1 MGFASEVRR
10 LSLAGFTLPG
20 TSARFHRAPWGKR
33 KHLAPLPILSVVL
46 LLTAMASPTLLRMTV
61 TLVDDSHITMT
72 ASVQNVVHPSGPTGK
87 IVGIMTVTNHGSA
100 DIQITEASARI
111 QSLASGTPPWDPD
124 NRLDTTITI
133 KVPVT
138 VRAGDTVNLPFSGPF
153 AGNVLNL
160 RIDDSFL
167 VSPSITWFGVTSS
180 SLDGPFTYSQAKVC
194 SGPGPSPSN
203 PYWVSAF
210 CTNA

>member
-1 MGFASEVRR
+1 MGFVSAVPRF
-10 LSLAGFTLPG
+10 GFRGLLPIA
-20 TSARFHRAPWGKR
+20 TRFHRAPWGKK

-61 TLVDDSHITMT
+61 TLVDDDSHLTIK

-111 QSLASGTPPWDPD
+111 QSLASGNPPGDPD

-180 SLDGPFTYSQAKVC
+180 SLDGPFTYSQAKIC

-210 CTNA
+210 CTNV

>member
-1 MGFASEVRR
+1 MGFVSVAPRF
-10 LSLAGFTLPG
+10 GFRGLLPIA
-20 TSARFHRAPWGKR
+20 TRFRRAPWGKK
-33 KHLAPLPILSVVL
+33 KHLAPLPILSVLL

-61 TLVDDSHITMT
+61 TLVDDTHLTIV
-72 ASVQNVVHPSGPTGK
+72 ASVQNVVHPSGPDGK
-87 IVGIMTVTNHGSA
+87 IVGILTVTNHGSA
-100 DIQITEASARI
+100 DIQITAASARI
-111 QSLASGTPPWDPD
+111 QSLAPGTPPGAPD

-138 VRAGDTVNLPFSGPF
+138 VRAGATITVPFSGPF
-153 AGNVLNL
+153 AGNILNL
-160 RIDDSFL
+160 RMDDSFL

-180 SLDGPFTYSQAKVC
+180 SVDGPFTYSQAKIC

-203 PYWVSAF
+203 PYWISAS